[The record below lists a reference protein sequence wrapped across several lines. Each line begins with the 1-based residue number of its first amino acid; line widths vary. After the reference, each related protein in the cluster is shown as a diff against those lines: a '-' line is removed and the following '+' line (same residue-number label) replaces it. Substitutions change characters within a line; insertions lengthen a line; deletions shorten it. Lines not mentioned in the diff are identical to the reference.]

1 MKKAVKVN
9 FKYLLF
15 DIVIWT
21 LVIVLMGLWRI
32 ISDKAEV
39 LSYITLC
46 IILMCVWLMA
56 SCLVGKY
63 QPLRH
68 KKSKRII
75 LEAMHSL
82 LLTLGVCGIVVVTKF
97 FIISPLV
104 YMGVVVCVWGI
115 NMLYIFV
122 HLAMRYAISDD
133 IPLPEILPRENA
145 NVLFPQRQLT
155 PEKLATIQESVLQQT
170 ESQEVLDWMMKN
182 TPLNSSNT
190 IVLSTADKFNI
201 NSLVTYR
208 YDCYINL
215 KPLNDVLGLNTMF
228 CAVNNKL
235 PDNGLYVCCFMTQ
248 DEQKRR
254 MLKRYPKGLNYLLY
268 SLSFIQKRV
277 LPKILLTSR
286 IYFSIT
292 KGKQRVFSQ
301 TEILGRLYYC
311 GFEVVEEQ
319 KFNGMSYVVAR
330 RKNMPEPQEHKIYGP
345 LITLNRVGKGGKK
358 IKVYKMRTMHP
369 YSEYLQG
376 YMFDKQGLREGGKI
390 ANDIRVSTLGAFMR
404 KCWLDE
410 LPMFINLFKGEMK
423 LVGVRPLSNH
433 YFNLYS
439 KELQEKRTKFRPGLL
454 PPFYADMPK
463 TLEEIEASEM
473 RYLTACEKRGVLLT
487 DIKYFFLIFKN
498 IVFKRARSH

>member
-1 MKKAVKVN
+1 MKKLTKAN
-9 FKYLLF
+9 IKYLIV
-15 DIVIWT
+15 DIAIWA
-21 LVIVLMGLWRI
+21 IVTALLGLWRI
-32 ISDKAEV
+32 ISDKAEI
-39 LSYITLC
+39 LPYISLC
-46 IILMCVWLMA
+46 AILMGVWTISGTMI
-56 SCLVGKY
+56 GKY

-68 KKSKRII
+68 KKKKRIV
-75 LEAMHSL
+75 LEAL
-82 LLTLGVCGIVVVTKF
+82 YVLLTTMAVCGILVVTRLF
-97 FIISPLV
+97 VISPFV
-104 YMGVVVCVWGI
+104 FMGVVLTVWGV
-115 NMLYIFV
+115 NMLYIFL
-122 HLAMRYAISDD
+122 HFAMRYATSADV
-133 IPLPEILPRENA
+133 PLPEILPRENA
-145 NVLFPQRQLT
+145 NVLFPQRDLT
-155 PEKLATIQESVLQQT
+155 PEKLQTIQQSILQQT
-170 ESQEVLDWMMKN
+170 NSQEVVDWLSNN

-190 IVLSTADKFNI
+190 IVLSTAETFNI
-201 NSLVTYR
+201 NSLVTFR

-215 KPLNDVLGLNTMF
+215 KPLNDVLGINTMF

-235 PDNGLYVCCFMTQ
+235 PDNGLYVCCFITQ
-248 DEQKRR
+248 DEQKKR
-254 MLKRYPKGLNYLLY
+254 MLKRYPKGINYLLY

-292 KGKQRVFSQ
+292 KGKQRVFSK

-319 KFNGMSYVVAR
+319 KFDGMNYVVAR
-330 RKNMPEPQEHKIYGP
+330 RKNIPEPQEHKHYGP
-345 LITLNRVGKGGKK
+345 LITLNRVGKDGKR

-473 RYLTACEKRGVLLT
+473 RYLTACEKKGVFRTDVRYFLL
-487 DIKYFFLIFKN
+487 ILKN
-498 IVFKRARSH
+498 IIFKRARSH